1 MCAEMRIKMFENII
15 SDVHKNKPLIHSIT
29 NYVSINDC
37 ANILLAC
44 GGAAIMAEDIHEVED
59 ITSICNGLN
68 INIGMLNENKLE
80 AMILAGKKANSL
92 NHPVVL
98 DPVGAGAS
106 TFRTECALRIINEV
120 DIDVIRGN
128 ISEIKALDKAM
139 GGSCDSMIK
148 NDNKGKNRAKDNEDK
163 LNNSA
168 KYNDDKQKNG
178 SKGSDDEIKN
188 NSKGVEASD
197 IDRVTENNL
206 SDAIHFA
213 RAFAKKINAVVS
225 MTGVIDIVT
234 DGNIVYCIRNGHPM
248 MSKVT
253 GTGCQLSALTAAY
266 VSAVYMDVKSSIDS
280 SMIAKAAAA
289 AVSVMGISGEIA
301 YARMNSLD
309 GNASYR
315 NYIIDAVYNMTD
327 RKLQDMCRVEVIKY
341 E

>member
-1 MCAEMRIKMFENII
+1 MFENII
-15 SDVHKNKPLIHSIT
+15 ADVHKNKPLIHSIT

-37 ANILLAC
+37 ANILLAS

-68 INIGMLNENKLE
+68 INIGMLNKSKLE

-106 TFRTECALRIINEV
+106 AFRTECALRIINEV
-120 DIDVIRGN
+120 DINVIRGN
-128 ISEIKALDKAM
+128 ISEIKALAKAVDD
-139 GGSCDSMIK
+139 SCDSVAI
-148 NDNKGKNRAKDNEDK
+148 NDK
-163 LNNSA
+163 LKNS
-168 KYNDDKQKNG
+168 
-178 SKGSDDEIKN
+178 
-188 NSKGVEASD
+188 SKGVEASD

-206 SDAIHFA
+206 SDAIQFA
-213 RAFAKKINAVVS
+213 RAFAKKANIVVS

-253 GTGCQLSALTAAY
+253 GAGCQLSALTTAY
-266 VSAVYMDVKSSIDS
+266 ISAVYMNAESSEKLSKTDG
-280 SMIAKAAAA
+280 KYTEAAAA
-289 AVSVMGISGEIA
+289 AVCVMGISGEIA
-301 YARMNSLD
+301 YGRMDGLD

-327 RKLQDMCRVEVIKY
+327 DKLKSMCRVEVIKY